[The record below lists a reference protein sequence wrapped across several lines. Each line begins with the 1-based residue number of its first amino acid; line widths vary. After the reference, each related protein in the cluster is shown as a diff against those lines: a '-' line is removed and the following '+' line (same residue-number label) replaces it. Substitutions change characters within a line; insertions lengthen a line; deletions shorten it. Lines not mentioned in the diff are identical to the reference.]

1 MDAVS
6 PDRRAPRSRRRL
18 TGLVLL
24 AGMAALAVAG
34 CRATDVATQPGEMRG
49 DVPCPGERIVD
60 GVRVLSCA
68 EAVEAAEAALSG
80 LHWPILTAEFAVG
93 VGNCPKMP
101 GEAVVQVA
109 SVAPGPGDAS
119 ARNLRCSRI
128 GRNTSGTVVFTFWFG
143 DPVRM
148 YVALDQ
154 AGNAV
159 ASATFMDVQFEGA
172 DPGEPIP

>member
-1 MDAVS
+1 MAVIV
-6 PDRRAPRSRRRL
+6 A
-18 TGLVLL
+18 
-24 AGMAALAVAG
+24 AG

-49 DVPCPGERIVD
+49 DAPCPGERIVD
-60 GVRVLSCA
+60 GVRVLSCE
-68 EAVEAAEAALSG
+68 EAVAAAEAALGG
-80 LHWPILTAEFAVG
+80 LHWPVLTAEFAVG

-101 GEAVVQVA
+101 GEAAVQVA
-109 SVAPGPGDAS
+109 SVAPGPGDNPALG
-119 ARNLRCSRI
+119 LRCSRV

-148 YVALDQ
+148 YVALDA

-159 ASATFMDVQFEGA
+159 ASASFMDVEFEGP